1 MTTFHAD
8 EYVNF
13 LKTITPDNMHEYTR
27 QMTKFNVGE
36 QSDCPVFD
44 GLFEFCQISAGGSF
58 GARDT
63 DLDLATLH
71 ALPHRAARQPP
82 SHCATSKAGWASLTA
97 SLLAGGARKLNN
109 GSADIAINW
118 AGGLH
123 HAKKSEASGFCYIN
137 DIVLAILQLL
147 RCVGC
152 RPSRRSRFRGLPATL
167 RSDDRPVFFYPLQ
180 RAPACAVHRYRY
192 SPR

>member
-58 GARDT
+58 GER
-63 DLDLATLH
+63 ATHSEIL
-71 ALPHRAARQPP
+71 LPLLTAT
-82 SHCATSKAGWASLTA
+82 ATSSPPY
-97 SLLAGGARKLNN
+97 
-109 GSADIAINW
+109 ADP
-118 AGGLH
+118 H
-123 HAKKSEASGFCYIN
+123 T
-137 DIVLAILQLL
+137 VL
-147 RCVGC
+147 
-152 RPSRRSRFRGLPATL
+152 
-167 RSDDRPVFFYPLQ
+167 
-180 RAPACAVHRYRY
+180 
-192 SPR
+192 

>member
-58 GARDT
+58 GERDT
-63 DLDLATLH
+63 
-71 ALPHRAARQPP
+71 P
-82 SHCATSKAGWASLTA
+82 
-97 SLLAGGARKLNN
+97 
-109 GSADIAINW
+109 
-118 AGGLH
+118 
-123 HAKKSEASGFCYIN
+123 
-137 DIVLAILQLL
+137 
-147 RCVGC
+147 
-152 RPSRRSRFRGLPATL
+152 RP
-167 RSDDRPVFFYPLQ
+167 D
-180 RAPACAVHRYRY
+180 
-192 SPR
+192 PR